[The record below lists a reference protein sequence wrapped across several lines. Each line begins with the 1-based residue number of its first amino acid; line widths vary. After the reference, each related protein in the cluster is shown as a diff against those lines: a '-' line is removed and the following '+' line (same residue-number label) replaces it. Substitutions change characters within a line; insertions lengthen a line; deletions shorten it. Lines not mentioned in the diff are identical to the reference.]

1 MQKKEEKLGLWLLVF
16 VALGSM
22 IGSGIF
28 NSPKDLIRVANPQGT
43 MIAWVVGG
51 LGALML
57 ALVFVYLA
65 ARKPALKSGVYAY
78 AREGFGDYMGFNSA
92 WGYWSVGWLG
102 NVSYLA
108 LFFKT
113 CLLYTSD
120 AADE

>member
-1 MQKKEEKLGLWLLVF
+1 MQQKEEKLGLWLLVF

-43 MIAWVVGG
+43 LVAWVTGG

-65 ARKPALKSGVYAY
+65 TRKPGLKSGIYAY
-78 AREGFGDYMGFNSA
+78 ARDGFGDYMGFNSA
-92 WGYWSVGWLG
+92 WGYWSVGWHG
-102 NVSYLA
+102 E
-108 LFFKT
+108 
-113 CLLYTSD
+113 C
-120 AADE
+120 